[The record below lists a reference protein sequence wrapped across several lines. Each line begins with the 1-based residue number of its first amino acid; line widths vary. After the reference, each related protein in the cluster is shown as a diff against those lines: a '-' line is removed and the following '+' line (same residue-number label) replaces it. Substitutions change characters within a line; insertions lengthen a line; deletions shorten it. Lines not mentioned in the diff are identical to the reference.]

1 MKSQGCDKMEINI
14 QQLRQESAQDRTKKL
29 IVQWAFLALT
39 IVPVFMIFGF
49 KYLIVWMLVLRHLN
63 FVWKS
68 NGLFTYAR
76 LFQNIL
82 LFTGLSLL
90 SYLAIT
96 NLVWTVALNL
106 TIPFLLV
113 LLTANE
119 YDKMSHWKYT
129 LTFGYMEAF
138 YKGYAHGELTP
149 SLLAIALIAAC
160 LSLMHVT
167 FIVSHVKRRTFSDRI
182 PKALQ
187 SAAQVCLSP
196 DMDKRKEA
204 VQFLD
209 RTLYELDLSVSYMER
224 YSGEDR
230 KSRCFGRTSA
240 NNKLIP
246 INCKFIL
253 AITTLRDLLS
263 HMAQTDV
270 DTTKNDGMQDIYQS
284 LENLLLMTSCCFF
297 TQPQKAAQAL
307 LDYLKNTDW
316 KNAENSHVQTCNQIK
331 YILETLG
338 SAMQAAADCKVQR
351 TLRPQSYFRMMRQSI
366 SFDDYRVRYAIRL
379 TTAFTVAFVL
389 MQIIPSAKSYW
400 IALNTMFMMIPVY
413 DDVKHRISKRTLGTF
428 IGVAAGFTYYHL
440 VNIPQL
446 TSPIEILGY
455 AISQVIPWYPLRCAC
470 CAMAATLLA
479 TPVVGGDFAFVLR
492 LIFFGVGALI
502 VWLVNRFLFTT
513 SNARELQ
520 RHFNNLL
527 SLNRELIRLL
537 LTENARPFQLRTLL
551 IRSNLVFASVTEYAK
566 QAKTAEG
573 LGALREFIDINRAWQ
588 YAILQKSFPEEGLR
602 QLDHLLNVQKLS
614 SQKRYQDCA
623 FLKQASSCMEGF
635 FDKSYVGI
643 SPAVSESGLS

>member
-1 MKSQGCDKMEINI
+1 MEINL
-14 QQLRQESAQDRTKKL
+14 QQLRQESAQDCTKKL
-29 IVQWAFLALT
+29 IVQWTFLALT
-39 IVPVFMIFGF
+39 FVPVFMIFGF
-49 KYLIVWMLVLRHLN
+49 KYLIVWMLMLRHLN

-76 LFQNIL
+76 LFQNNL

-149 SLLAIALIAAC
+149 SLLAIALIATC
-160 LSLMHVT
+160 LSLMHLT
-167 FIVSHVKRRTFSDRI
+167 FIVFHVKRRTFSDRI

-187 SAAQVCLSP
+187 SAAQGCLSP
-196 DMDKRKEA
+196 DLDKRKEA
-204 VQFLD
+204 VQILD
-209 RTLYELDLSVSYMER
+209 KTLYELDLSVSYMER

-230 KSRCFGRTSA
+230 KNRCFGRTSA

-253 AITTLRDLLS
+253 AITTLRDLLL
-263 HMAQTDV
+263 HMAQTDAAK
-270 DTTKNDGMQDIYQS
+270 TGNDHMQDIYQS
-284 LENLLLMTSCCFF
+284 LGNLLLMTSYCFF
-297 TQPQKAAQAL
+297 TQPQKAAGSL
-307 LDYLKNTDW
+307 WDCLKNTDW
-316 KNAENSHVQTCNQIK
+316 ENAKDGNRDVQICNEIR

-338 SAMQAAADCKVQR
+338 SAMQAAANCKVQR

-389 MQIIPSAKSYW
+389 MQIVPSAKSYW

-413 DDVKHRISKRTLGTF
+413 DDVKHRMSKRTLGTF
-428 IGVAAGFTYYHL
+428 LGVAAGFTYYHL

-446 TSPIEILGY
+446 TSPVEIFGY

-479 TPVVGGDFAFVLR
+479 TPVVGGDFAFALR
-492 LIFFGVGALI
+492 LIFLGVGVLI
-502 VWLVNRFLFTT
+502 VWLVNRFIFTT

-537 LTENARPFQLRTLL
+537 LIENVPPFQLRTLL

-566 QAKTAEG
+566 QAKTDEG
-573 LGALREFIDINRAWQ
+573 LGMLREFIEVNRAWQ
-588 YAILQKSFPEEGLR
+588 YAILQKSFPKENLR
-602 QLDHLLNVQKLS
+602 RLDHLLDVQKLS
-614 SQKRYQDCA
+614 SQKRYQDNA
-623 FLKQASSCMEGF
+623 FLKKASSCMEGF

-643 SPAVSESGLS
+643 SSAVSESGLN